1 MKTNI
6 KLRVTPE
13 QSEAVQKICFANGVF
28 FIGANDKISYT
39 EAEYLFIE
47 PAKIWYREIA
57 DHDSGIET
65 EGYTEVDADLFIRT
79 NGTCEEP
86 IDIVDNSSN
95 NKSKEDM
102 FKQYGFEVP
111 DFDCELLGS
120 ISAPNNQKLIVG
132 VIRKSVLNISSY
144 LWRLDG
150 TCFNCSVSPDFYEY
164 NLTPIKQPWYET
176 CKYPVLVWDIFTNK
190 LEVATEYNNDAL
202 YLLSNIRDVSE
213 VRPLSNDEIDQLKQD
228 F

>member
-13 QSEAVQKICFANGVF
+13 QSEAVQKICFANG
-28 FIGANDKISYT
+28 ITWSAGEDKISYT

-47 PAKIWYREIA
+47 PTGIWFRGIT

-79 NGTCEEP
+79 NGTCEEA
-86 IDIVDNSSN
+86 INAVKDLLDYQ
-95 NKSKEDM
+95 SKKAI

-111 DFDCELLGS
+111 NFECKIAGPIES
-120 ISAPNNQKLIVG
+120 ILYGAVWIQ
-132 VIRKSVLNISSY
+132 LNSTPGMEEFGCYPEQWDII
-144 LWRLDG
+144 DG
-150 TCFNCSVSPDFYEY
+150 MAHNDSKY
-164 NLTPIKQPWYET
+164 NLTPINQPWYET
-176 CKYPVLVWDIFTNK
+176 YKFPVLVWDGDNDLFAIRTRK
-190 LEVATEYNNDAL
+190 EYLDSFL
-202 YLLSNIRDVSE
+202 DTC
-213 VRPLSNDEIDQLKQD
+213 RPLSNAEIDQLKQD

>member
-13 QSEAVQKICFANGVF
+13 QSEAVQKICFSNGIDWYVKE
-28 FIGANDKISYT
+28 NEISYT

-47 PAKIWYREIA
+47 PTRIWFREIA
-57 DHDSGIET
+57 NHDSGIET
-65 EGYTEVDADLFIRT
+65 EGYIEVDADLFIRT
-79 NGTCEEP
+79 NGNCEES
-86 IDIVDNSSN
+86 IDIVDNLSN

-111 DFDCELLGS
+111 DFDCELLGIVSGPSKKDEFVVGTIKKGIFNNCPHMWS
-120 ISAPNNQKLIVG
+120 IK
-132 VIRKSVLNISSY
+132 Y
-144 LWRLDG
+144 G
-150 TCFNCSVSPDFYEY
+150 TCYTSSIASNMYDY

-176 CKYPVLVWDIFTNK
+176 CKYPVIVKTEDNNIFIIKDELQNYT
-190 LEVATEYNNDAL
+190 EVTL
-202 YLLSNIRDVSE
+202 KTLT
-213 VRPLSNDEIDQLKQD
+213 PLSNGEIDQLKQD